1 MRENYISSAGLLQ
14 VSAYTLIYLVI
25 KPEQNVVLKVTLH
38 LFQDTN
44 IYKWCAN
51 RDVSGVE
58 RGVRRPCPVDRKLKL
73 DKIKSTK
80 TQCTMKPK
88 FR

>member
-1 MRENYISSAGLLQ
+1 MRENYIRSTGLLQ

-44 IYKWCAN
+44 ICKLYAN
-51 RDVSGVE
+51 LSISGMDKRVRIFPMLICGTGGHSKRDH
-58 RGVRRPCPVDRKLKL
+58 K
-73 DKIKSTK
+73 
-80 TQCTMKPK
+80 
-88 FR
+88 

>member
-44 IYKWCAN
+44 IYK
-51 RDVSGVE
+51 
-58 RGVRRPCPVDRKLKL
+58 
-73 DKIKSTK
+73 
-80 TQCTMKPK
+80 
-88 FR
+88 